1 MQLTKR
7 NKSACSTETNNQQ
20 LASAGVLIETVDS
33 FTEGNTQKKHLT
45 RFSLEENGQACFAF
59 CKISFIQKFKECP
72 LKIKVLLYDVNNT
85 AYFNEELASKI
96 GSGQEDQNIK
106 RALLETTCMR
116 NPVKNGVTVSD
127 LHFTGDHSEIES

>member
-1 MQLTKR
+1 M
-7 NKSACSTETNNQQ
+7 
-20 LASAGVLIETVDS
+20 IETVDS
-33 FTEGNTQKKHLT
+33 FTEGNTQENHLT

-106 RALLETTCMR
+106 PALLETTCMR
-116 NPVKNGVTVSD
+116 NPVKNGVTVQICIP
-127 LHFTGDHSEIES
+127 LEIVQKSKVHVYCST